1 MTEKFIIDRFEQD
14 FAVVERE
21 NGEMIDISVMYL
33 PENVKA
39 GDVIIL
45 TENGYVSHEKSTAER
60 RKSNIERL
68 KKILKGGA
76 E

>member
-21 NGEMIDISVMYL
+21 NGEIIDISVIYL

-45 TENGYVSHEKSTAER
+45 TENGYIIDEKTTAER
-60 RKSNIERL
+60 RKSNVDRL

>member
-1 MTEKFIIDRFEQD
+1 MTEKFTIDRFEQD

-21 NGEMIDISVMYL
+21 NGEIIDISVMYL
-33 PENVKA
+33 PGNVKA

-45 TENGYVSHEKSTAER
+45 TENGYIIDEKTTAER
-60 RKSNIERL
+60 RKSNVDRL